1 MPCAEACVEWMA
13 LRYAASAFVSWLA
26 RLCVP
31 VCVFLCVAV
40 YLCVSRCDY
49 YHFELTTRRVVA
61 NELMSPIHFII
72 NQRSCLPFGGPV
84 GGFGIAA
91 GLYLCNGNMS
101 TIYAGMS
108 VGGRK

>member
-1 MPCAEACVEWMA
+1 MLL
-13 LRYAASAFVSWLA
+13 LRLFLGSLDS
-26 RLCVP
+26 
-31 VCVFLCVAV
+31 VC
-40 YLCVSRCDY
+40 LCVSFSVCLCVSSCDY